1 MLPLLYAVLQ
11 LQYACVTAAVRLCYS
26 CNTLVLQLQYA
37 EAMKIYHNSPV
48 YQSYIQAKEKA
59 EVAAEVEKDLERQER
74 EEARRQ
80 GVTPNK
86 NKQVRA
92 AGGNNRVE
100 ELANLNYRVIQASVV
115 VFARTRAH
123 TEMNIKF
130 DIFNGA

>member
-1 MLPLLYAVLQ
+1 MWA
-11 LQYACVTAAVRLCYS
+11 
-26 CNTLVLQLQYA
+26 N
-37 EAMKIYHNSPV
+37 KI
-48 YQSYIQAKEKA
+48 I
-59 EVAAEVEKDLERQER
+59 
-74 EEARRQ
+74 
-80 GVTPNK
+80 TPNK